1 MDAGQQIR
9 STVPISQRAEAAP
22 PSRRADIFKPGQ
34 ILGGIYH
41 VVSIIGA
48 GGMGQVFEAHDVS
61 LDRRVAIK
69 AAWPTTTPGR
79 LREEARA
86 LAAVRHP
93 SMVNVYSMGR
103 HEATDFLVMERL
115 YGIGLDEHIETR
127 KRAGEAFRVDEVL
140 DIVRGITDGL
150 HAIHTAGLAHHDV
163 KPENVMIAQGGRIV
177 LLDLGIG
184 LAEVNAGSDMRIEGS
199 PAYMAPEVIS
209 RAVQPGGAHLAD
221 LYALGLISYE
231 LLAGDPPF
239 DGETVMA
246 IWNQH
251 LRSPVPDVRRV
262 RQDIPRR
269 LAELITE
276 LLSKDPGERPQSA
289 ESVLWYLDS
298 IRPRVSIHAG
308 SEGCA
313 NILVVDDEPEV
324 LQALGML
331 VREGAPGIQVRT
343 ASDGEEALVLV
354 RQRMPDVLVTDLDM
368 PRMNGIELCMHL
380 RGMRTA
386 ERVAIVAISG
396 TADVHDRQLLQ
407 SLGITRFVTK
417 DADQLERLP
426 GIIRDLLAE
435 RV

>member
-1 MDAGQQIR
+1 MNAGQEIR
-9 STVPISQRAEAAP
+9 STVPIAMRPKEP
-22 PSRRADIFKPGQ
+22 NRRADIFKPGQ
-34 ILGGIYH
+34 VLNGVYH
-41 VVSIIGA
+41 VVSVIGS

-93 SMVNVYSMGR
+93 SMVAVYAMSR

-115 YGIGLDEHIETR
+115 YGIGLDEHIDTR
-127 KRAGEAFRVDEVL
+127 KRAGEIFRVDEVL

-150 HAIHTAGLAHHDV
+150 HAIHRAGLAHHDV
-163 KPENVMIAQGGRIV
+163 KPENVMIAPGGRVV

-184 LAEVNAGSDMRIEGS
+184 LAEVNAGDDLRIEGS

-209 RAVQPGGAHLAD
+209 RAMHPGAAHLAD

-231 LLAGDPPF
+231 LLAGEPPF

-251 LRSPVPDVRRV
+251 LRSPVPDVRRL
-262 RQDIPRR
+262 RHDIPRR
-269 LAELITE
+269 LGELICE

-298 IRPRVSIHAG
+298 IRPRMSIRQSG
-308 SEGCA
+308 EMSA
-313 NILVVDDEPEV
+313 NILVVDDEESA
-324 LQALGML
+324 LQGIGML
-331 VREGAPGIQVRT
+331 VREGAPGVDVRT
-343 ASDGEEALVLV
+343 ATDGEEALALV

-368 PRMNGIELCMHL
+368 PRMNGIELCMHI
-380 RGMRTA
+380 RGMRA
-386 ERVAIVAISG
+386 ADRVAIIAISG

-407 SLGITRFVTK
+407 SLGITRFLTK
-417 DADQLERLP
+417 DADQLEKLP
-426 GIIRDLLAE
+426 TMLRDLLAE